1 MFAPGGANNFAPGA
15 GGVFLSDE
23 TNIMTIR
30 QLEETIRQL
39 EEKVRT
45 RDARILKQQVG
56 YKLSAKT
63 VCLLKRPTPPHPQPT
78 STC

>member
-23 TNIMTIR
+23 TKIM
-30 QLEETIRQL
+30 TIRQL

-45 RDARILKQQVG
+45 REALILKLQVG

-63 VCLLKRPTPPHPQPT
+63 VCLLKRPTPPYPT
-78 STC
+78 PTG